1 MAENKDAVKTTDT
14 VTNDKDTKKVEKAPK
29 QKSDKELKAEKLKK
43 MLEGRTDFEA
53 KLIKSIVKGR
63 FGLVDKSLLNKD
75 KEVIFTTMRI
85 IGELRVDKY
94 VDPIAQVVCDAA
106 DPAFRKTAAESL
118 GLMKNTRALF
128 QLIKRMEIEKDPAVL
143 AAIKDAIRA
152 IHNKEAEA
160 E

>member
-1 MAENKDAVKTTDT
+1 MAENKDAVKNTEAA
-14 VTNDKDTKKVEKAPK
+14 KAQKAPK
-29 QKSDKELKAEKLKK
+29 TDAQKTERELKAEKLKK
-43 MLEGRTDFEA
+43 LLENRTDFEA
-53 KLIKSIVKGR
+53 KLIKAITAGK
-63 FGLVDKSLLNKD
+63 FGLVDKSLLSKD

-94 VDPIAQVVCDAA
+94 VDPIAQVVYDAA
-106 DPAFRKTAAESL
+106 DPTFRKTAAESL

-128 QLIKRMEIEKDPAVL
+128 QLIRRMEIEKDPAVL
-143 AAIKDAIRA
+143 AAIQEAIRA

>member
-1 MAENKDAVKTTDT
+1 MAENKDAVKNTEAA
-14 VTNDKDTKKVEKAPK
+14 KAQKAPK
-29 QKSDKELKAEKLKK
+29 TDAQKTERELKAEKLKK
-43 MLEGRTDFEA
+43 LLENRTDFEA
-53 KLIKSIVKGR
+53 KLIKAITAGK
-63 FGLVDKSLLNKD
+63 FGLVDKSLLSKD

-85 IGELRVDKY
+85 LGELRVDKY

-106 DPAFRKTAAESL
+106 DPDFRKTAAESL

-143 AAIKDAIRA
+143 AAIKDAVRA

>member
-1 MAENKDAVKTTDT
+1 MAENKDAVKNTDT
-14 VTNDKDTKKVEKAPK
+14 ATNNNVKKAEKAPK
-29 QKSDKELKAEKLKK
+29 VKSERELKAEKLKK
-43 MLEGRTDFEA
+43 LLENRTDFEA
-53 KLIKSIVKGR
+53 KLIKAISRGS
-63 FGLVDKSLLNKD
+63 FGLVDKSLLSKD

-143 AAIKDAIRA
+143 AAIKDAVRA

>member
-118 GLMKNTRALF
+118 GLMKNTRDLF

-143 AAIKDAIRA
+143 AAIKDAISA